1 MTSPDLAIR
10 MQRAAFN
17 RAIADADPAAIAP
30 LLARDAVIVMGT
42 DSAVVTGRNAQLT
55 IWKREFAAPDRTI
68 YTRLPHSVEASPVQ
82 PIALEHGHWEGVTA
96 SGTTLASGSYC
107 AKWREIAGAW
117 VIEAEIYLTLA

>member
-1 MTSPDLAIR
+1 

-17 RAIADADPAAIAP
+17 RAIAAADPVAIAP
-30 LLARDAVIVMGT
+30 LLARDAVLVMGT

-68 YTRLPHSVEASPVQ
+68 YTRLAQGVEVSPVQ
-82 PIALEHGHWEGVTA
+82 PIALEHGQWTGITV
-96 SGTTLASGSYC
+96 SGRPLASGSYC
-107 AKWREIAGAW
+107 AKWREITGTW